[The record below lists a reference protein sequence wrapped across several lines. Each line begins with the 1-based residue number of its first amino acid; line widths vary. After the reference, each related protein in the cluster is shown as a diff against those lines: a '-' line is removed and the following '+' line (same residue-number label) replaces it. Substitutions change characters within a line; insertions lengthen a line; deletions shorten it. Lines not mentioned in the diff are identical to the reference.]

1 MNSPELLEAFLDDPG
16 TKMAF
21 AVIEGTP
28 DARRLLDVGRK
39 SLATGKPVLIW
50 KSANTEAGAKAAAS
64 HTANMTGRADLFR
77 AAFRQSGLI
86 EVDVNFAFGNFCTSK
101 KSGDF
106 R

>member
-1 MNSPELLEAFLDDPG
+1 TPEILSAFLDDPG

-39 SLATGKPVLIW
+39 SLETGKPVLVW
-50 KSANTEAGAKAAAS
+50 KSATTEAGAKAAAS
-64 HTANMTGRADLFR
+64 HTANMTGRSELFR

-86 EVDVNFAFGNFCTSK
+86 EVDDVEPMVDIAKLVKQG
-101 KSGDF
+101 
-106 R
+106 RMP